1 MENTTFLQR
10 HYAYQEFFQL
20 ELLFMTPLVWAKSPR
35 LYQPHERLPF
45 SHCERNLVYKV
56 LRKYKQWKPIV
67 NTIVGYVIICFVQ
80 LK

>member
-1 MENTTFLQR
+1 MEFNFVLMENATFLQR

-45 SHCERNLVYKV
+45 RLYERNQVYTI
-56 LRKYKQWKPIV
+56 LRNIKTV
-67 NTIVGYVIICFVQ
+67 EAA
-80 LK
+80 